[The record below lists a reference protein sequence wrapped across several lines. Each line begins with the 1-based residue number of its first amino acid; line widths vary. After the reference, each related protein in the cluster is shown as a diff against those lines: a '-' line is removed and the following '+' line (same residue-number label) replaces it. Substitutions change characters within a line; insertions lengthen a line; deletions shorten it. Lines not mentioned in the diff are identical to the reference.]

1 LPANQPKEATMS
13 YHKPLLIAAS
23 SACLLLLSACATT
36 ATSTGEQDTAKQI
49 CKNLK
54 QDMADG
60 SRSSM
65 AVGNNPTQEAQLQK
79 SYARY
84 QCPDVLNETK

>member
-1 LPANQPKEATMS
+1 MT

-23 SACLLLLSACATT
+23 SLCFLLLSACAMTT
-36 ATSTGEQDTAKQI
+36 PSSEHDSLKQI

-54 QDMADG
+54 QDMADN

-65 AVGNNPTQEAQLQK
+65 AVGSNPTQEAQLQK
-79 SYARY
+79 SYGRY
-84 QCPDVLNETK
+84 QCPDVMGEAK